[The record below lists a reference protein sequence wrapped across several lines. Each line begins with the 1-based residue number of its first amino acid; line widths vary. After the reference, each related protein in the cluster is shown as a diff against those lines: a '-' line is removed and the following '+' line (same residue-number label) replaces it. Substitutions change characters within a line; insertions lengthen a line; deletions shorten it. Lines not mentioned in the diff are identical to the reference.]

1 MDEKEEWIMDKKEA
15 AYRLL
20 EFTGKGVSPY
30 HVVQES
36 QRILRENG
44 FTELSLGEKW
54 SLERGGKYYVNIYG
68 TTCIAFRINSGFEKG
83 QGIRIAAA
91 HTDWPC
97 LRIKS
102 NPEMSMIGYRKLN
115 VEVYGGP
122 IDASWFDRPLSI
134 AGKVSCKGHSSF
146 APECHL
152 VDFKRPMLVVPN
164 LAIHMNR
171 DLNNGYA
178 YNAQKDLLPIW
189 GMDEDDGQEQWFLQA
204 LAEEIGVPKEDIYGF
219 DLYVYVAEKGCLIGW
234 NEEMLSSPRIDN
246 LTSCQSCIQGLIRSS
261 RQEGID
267 LIAMFDNEECGSRSK
282 QGADSRMLPTV
293 LEKVTS
299 SLGMTRE
306 EHLDLMWNGFFVSLD
321 VAHASHPNYREKS
334 DPTNRMTLAP
344 AVVVKLEPNQRYAT
358 DSRAVAVVESICR
371 KRNIP
376 CRKFVNRSDIRGG
389 STIGSITSS
398 WLPMLSVD
406 IGAAILAMHSAR
418 ETMGAETQACMDAF
432 VEAYFT
438 EN

>member
-1 MDEKEEWIMDKKEA
+1 MDQKQA
-15 AYRLL
+15 ALRLL
-20 EFTGKGVSPY
+20 DFTERGVSPY

-44 FTELSLGEKW
+44 FTELLLQEKW
-54 SLERGGKYYVNIYG
+54 KLEQGKKYYVNIYG
-68 TTCIAFRINSGFEKG
+68 TTCVAFRINPGFEKG

-102 NPEMSMIGYRKLN
+102 NPEMNSIGYQKLN

-122 IDASWFDRPLSI
+122 IDSSWFDRPLSV
-134 AGKVSCKGHSSF
+134 AGKVSCKGKSAF
-146 APECHL
+146 QPECHL
-152 VDFKRPMLVVPN
+152 IDFGRPVLILPN

-171 DLNNGYA
+171 DLNKGYA
-178 YNAQKDLLPIW
+178 YNAQKDLLPVW
-189 GMDEDDGQEQWFLQA
+189 GLEDGREQWFLEA
-204 LAEEIGVPKEDIYGF
+204 VAEEIGVKKEDIYSF
-219 DLYVYVAEKGCLIGW
+219 DLYVYVAERGCLAGW
-234 NEEMLSSPRIDN
+234 KEEMLSSPRIDN
-246 LTSCQSCIQGLIRSS
+246 LTSCQSCVQGLIHSH

-282 QGADSRMLPTV
+282 QGADSQILPMI
-293 LEKVTS
+293 LEKLTV

-306 EHLDLMWNGFFVSLD
+306 EYLDTVLNGFSISLD
-321 VAHASHPNYREKS
+321 VAHAIHPNYPEKA
-334 DPTNRMTLAP
+334 DLTNRITLAP
-344 AVVVKLEPNQRYAT
+344 AVVIKMEPNQRYAT
-358 DSRAVAVVESICR
+358 DSRAVAVVEALCE

-389 STIGSITSS
+389 STIGSIASS
-398 WLPMLSVD
+398 WLPMPSVD

-418 ETMGAETQACMDAF
+418 ETMGAATQACMDEL